1 MLSFKLNIDSHLF
14 DLSESKQ
21 KEVVSMYLKELQS
34 NWIQLAQQN
43 LQTAQQ
49 QYVSGIQIS
58 ESKIELVGDLPNMI
72 ESGAPSFDMKE
83 SFKKSSK
90 VKYGKKGWYLII
102 PMQHATKSSISAP
115 KMPRSVYEAIKKSK
129 ARSLSAN
136 ELPKKY
142 NKIGVSQTGYEHKSP
157 KFAGLTKTPQGKSGR
172 NTYNTFRV
180 VSANS
185 DPNSW
190 IHPGFQAKNLVE
202 QAMNSVDIDK
212 ILSSVL

>member
-90 VKYGKKGWYLII
+90 VKYGRKGWYLII
-102 PMQHATKSSISAP
+102 PMQYSTRSSASSP

-129 ARSLSAN
+129 ARSLAADQ
-136 ELPKKY
+136 LPKKHS
-142 NKIGVSQTGYEHKSP
+142 KAGVSKTGYEHKFP

-172 NTYNTFRV
+172 NTYSTFRV

-190 IHPGFQAKNLVE
+190 IHPGFQAKNLV
-202 QAMNSVDIDK
+202 QKAMDSVDLNK
-212 ILSSVL
+212 IMASIL

>member
-1 MLSFKLNIDSHLF
+1 MLSFKLNIDSHLLN
-14 DLSESKQ
+14 LSESKQ

-43 LQTAQQ
+43 LQTAQK
-49 QYVSGIQIS
+49 QYIAGIQIS
-58 ESKIELVGDLPNMI
+58 ESKIELVGDLSNMI

-102 PMQHATKSSISAP
+102 PMQYSTRSGTSSP

-129 ARSLSAN
+129 ARSLAADQ
-136 ELPKKY
+136 LPKKY
-142 NKIGVSQTGYEHKSP
+142 SKTGVSKTGYQHKSP
-157 KFAGLTKTPQGKSGR
+157 QFAGLTKIPQGKSGR
-172 NTYNTFRV
+172 NTYSTFRV

-202 QAMNSVDIDK
+202 KAMNSVDIDK